1 MLDFG
6 IFNTLYTDGCQKNSQ
21 KQFFGKKFPLL
32 EKNILIYTFKQKFV
46 IQ

>member
-1 MLDFG
+1 MAARK
-6 IFNTLYTDGCQKNSQ
+6 THKNGF
-21 KQFFGKKFPLL
+21 FFGKKKTLL